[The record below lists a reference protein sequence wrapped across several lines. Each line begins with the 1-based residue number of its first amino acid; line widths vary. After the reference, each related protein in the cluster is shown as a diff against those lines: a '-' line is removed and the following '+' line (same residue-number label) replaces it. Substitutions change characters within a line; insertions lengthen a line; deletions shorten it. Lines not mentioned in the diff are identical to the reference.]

1 MAHCPEC
8 EALVD
13 VVEGEVEEGE
23 IVACPE
29 CGVELE
35 VVNTN
40 PIELDLAEE
49 ELEEEETK
57 LEGKEEEE
65 GEEEKYE

>member
-13 VVEGEVEEGE
+13 VLEDELEEGQ
-23 IVACPE
+23 IVTCPE
-29 CGVELE
+29 CGVDLE

-49 ELEEEETK
+49 EFEEEESASSS
-57 LEGKEEEE
+57 EKEEEE
-65 GEEEKYE
+65 EEEENE